1 MRIRTAA
8 RRLGEVSVRAFLVGL
23 AAGLAVLYL
32 SLPVFVAQMQRQL
45 HPVAIGI
52 GVFVFCLVWWL
63 VAIFAVDAAASIYGF
78 RRPRIANERFGLRL
92 GPPMLQ
98 TPAVAILRVLS
109 SYALTLYAFA
119 VIYTAI
125 SVGNPAAFNQP
136 LSFGAAIYFSVVTAA
151 TVGYGD
157 IIPVSPWAR
166 SAVVAEIITS
176 FLYITGLFSVVAG
189 LAWQNRKAD

>member
-1 MRIRTAA
+1 MSIRTAA
-8 RRLGEVSVRAFLVGL
+8 RRLAEVSALAFLVTLG
-23 AAGLAVLYL
+23 AGLAVLYL

-45 HPVAIGI
+45 HPIAIGI
-52 GVFVFCLVWWL
+52 GIFVFCLVWWL

-78 RRPRIANERFGLRL
+78 RRPFAYERFGLRI
-92 GPPMLQ
+92 GPPMLL
-98 TPAVAILRVLS
+98 TPAAAILRVLS

-157 IIPVSPWAR
+157 IIPISPWAR
-166 SAVVAEIITS
+166 FAVVAEIITS
-176 FLYITGLFSVVAG
+176 FMYITGLFSVVAG
-189 LAWQNRKAD
+189 LAWQKRKAD